1 MIKKFAYT
9 FFFGYLETKWKR
21 LARVLSFAFF
31 FIFLALFLYFVFYDD
46 YFDDDYFLEFFKFL
60 TEGSDFI
67 IKFLMPPYVLVT
79 SIISWV
85 IKPFMVDK

>member
-21 LARVLSFAFF
+21 LARVLSIAFIHIFYVFADGVRPFSF
-31 FIFLALFLYFVFYDD
+31 NEYSYLLSNY
-46 YFDDDYFLEFFKFL
+46 
-60 TEGSDFI
+60 
-67 IKFLMPPYVLVT
+67 MPIYIMVISV
-79 SIISWV
+79 ISWV